1 MRVVASK
8 TEKLAQA
15 TLLLMFTV
23 ALSRVLGYGREVAI
37 NTLFG
42 QSYATDAYRAA
53 FSVPD
58 LIYLLM
64 AGGALSAAFIPVF
77 SNYVDS
83 RQEERGWR
91 TASIVLNYVILF
103 SLILIAIAF
112 WQAPAIIHI
121 LIKNVPGEYVSL
133 GAFLTRIMFI
143 QTLFMALNGFSMGI
157 LHSYN
162 RFTGPALGAL
172 VYNVVI
178 ILVGLA
184 FYKSLGVAAFSYG
197 VVLGALVNFLVQI
210 PFLRRAGIKYY
221 FCFDWRDEG
230 FQKIMLLMLPVM
242 VGLGVGQGNLLVTQ
256 RIATGLG
263 PGIWSALDLGQKIM
277 QLPLGIL
284 SGSVGV
290 TIFPI
295 LAVLSARGERAEF
308 KRALSLGLRLLLL
321 ISLPATFGIIALKEP
336 LVGLF
341 FEQGQF
347 TREMTGITSK
357 VLLFYCLGLFA
368 YTALQVVNRAFFSL
382 KDTLTPVLAAAAT
395 VAVNILLSLAL
406 SQSMGYEGLALA
418 YSLAGF
424 ANLFMLLLILRRRM
438 GQMGGSLIMKSFV
451 ISTLASL
458 LMYLLVRWVVNY
470 TGALQAAAGKSELLL
485 AVGGG
490 SLLGL
495 IVYCLLLLPFKLEE
509 SQLVLALVKKKLHIA
524 L

>member
-1 MRVVASK
+1 MASK

-23 ALSRVLGYGREVAI
+23 ALSRLLGYGREWAI

-42 QSYATDAYRAA
+42 QSYATDVYRAA

-77 SNYVDS
+77 SGYLDG
-83 RQEERGWR
+83 REEERGWR
-91 TASIVLNYVILF
+91 TASIVLNYVLLF
-103 SLILIAIAF
+103 SLVLIAIAY
-112 WQAPAIIHI
+112 WQAPVIINQ
-121 LIKNVPGEYVSL
+121 LVPGLPGDYL
-133 GAFLTRIMFI
+133 RMGAHLTRIMFI

-162 RFTGPALGAL
+162 RFAGPALGAL
-172 VYNVVI
+172 VYNAVI

-184 FYKSLGVAAFSYG
+184 FYKALGVAAFSYG
-197 VVLGALVNFLVQI
+197 VVLGAVVNFMVQL
-210 PFLRRAGIKYY
+210 PFLRRVGIRYY
-221 FCFDWRDEG
+221 LCFDWHDEG

-242 VGLGVGQGNLLVTQ
+242 VGLGVSQANLLVTQ
-256 RIATGLG
+256 RLASLLG
-263 PGIWSALDLGQKIM
+263 PGVVSALDLGQKIM

-295 LAVLSARGERAEF
+295 LAVLSARGEYEDF
-308 KRALSLGLRLLLL
+308 KRTLSLGIRLLLI
-321 ISLPATFGIIALKEP
+321 ISIPATFGIIALKEP
-336 LVGLF
+336 LVSLF

-347 TREMTGITSK
+347 TREMTVITSRA
-357 VLLFYCLGLFA
+357 LFFYCLSLFA

-382 KDTLTPVLAAAAT
+382 KDTRTPVLAA
-395 VAVNILLSLAL
+395 VLAVGANIVLSLTL
-406 SQSMGYEGLALA
+406 SPGLGYQGLALA

-424 ANLFMLLLILRRRM
+424 ANLFLLLLILRWRL
-438 GQMGGSLIMKSFV
+438 GPMGGRLIVKSLGL
-451 ISTLASL
+451 STLASL
-458 LMYLLVRWVVNY
+458 FMYLLVRVFVSH
-470 TGALQAAAGKSELLL
+470 TGAWQAAAGKSHLLL

-495 IVYCLLLLPFKLEE
+495 AVYCLLLLPLKLEE
-509 SQLVLALVKKKLHIA
+509 SQLVLSMVKKKLHLA
-524 L
+524 A

>member
-1 MRVVASK
+1 MASK
-8 TEKLAQA
+8 TEKLAKA

-23 ALSRVLGYGREVAI
+23 ALSRVLGYGREWAI

-42 QSYATDAYRAA
+42 QSYATDVYRAA

-77 SNYVDS
+77 SSYLDGHE
-83 RQEERGWR
+83 EERGWR

-103 SLILIAIAF
+103 SLILIAVAY
-112 WQAPAIIHI
+112 WQAPAIINQ
-121 LIKNVPGEYVSL
+121 LVPGLPGDYLSI
-133 GAFLTRIMFI
+133 GAHLTRIMFI

-197 VVLGALVNFLVQI
+197 VVLGAVVNFLVQL
-210 PFLRRAGIKYY
+210 PFLRRVGIRYH

-242 VGLGVGQGNLLVTQ
+242 VGLGVGQVNLLVTQ
-256 RIATGLG
+256 HLASLLG
-263 PGIWSALDLGQKIM
+263 PGIVSALDLGQKIM

-295 LAVLSARGERAEF
+295 LAVLSARGEREEF
-308 KRALSLGLRLLLL
+308 KRALSLGLRLLFLVS
-321 ISLPATFGIIALKEP
+321 IPATFGIIALKEP
-336 LVGLF
+336 LVSLF

-347 TREMTGITSK
+347 TREMTGITSQA
-357 VLLFYCLGLFA
+357 LFFYCLSLFA

-382 KDTLTPVLAAAAT
+382 QDTKTPVLAAVAA
-395 VAVNILLSLAL
+395 VAANILLSLTL
-406 SQSMGYEGLALA
+406 SPSMGYQGLALA

-424 ANLFMLLLILRRRM
+424 ANLFLLLGTLRRRL
-438 GQMGGSLIMKSFV
+438 GQMGGSLIMKSLLL
-451 ISTLASL
+451 STLASL
-458 LMYLLVRWVVNY
+458 LMYLLVRVFVNY
-470 TGALQAAAGKSELLL
+470 TGVWQAAASKSELLL

-490 SLLGL
+490 TLLGL

-509 SQLVLALVKKKLHIA
+509 SQLVLTMVKKKLHLA
-524 L
+524 A